1 MNLFRKSRLA
11 GVSLLCS
18 TAALRADSLWTSPGG
33 EHASMFADRK
43 GGRVG
48 DIVTVVVQEAAA
60 AQSTQNKESTRTS
73 TVNDAVG
80 QFVFP
85 NALSHAGATPS
96 ISLTGKSDYTGGGSV
111 TNSQS
116 VTSRAA
122 VLITDVLPNGNF
134 VIEGAR
140 KVTFSGETQYIVLHG
155 VIRSDDIGSDNT
167 VSSTNVAAARVEV
180 VSEGA
185 ISDAQQLGWFS
196 KIYET
201 LRPF

>member
-134 VIEGAR
+134 VIEGIR
-140 KVTFSGETQYIVLHG
+140 LITFSGETQYMVLHG
-155 VIRSDDIGSDNT
+155 LVRPDDISSSDT
-167 VSSTNVAAARVEV
+167 VNSTSIADARIEV
-180 VSEGA
+180 VGQGA
-185 ISDAQQLGWFS
+185 LADAQKQGWFS
-196 KIYET
+196 KLYEM